1 MRHLDLPV
9 SQILNTV
16 NRRREMIN
24 KETQDRIDEVKNRC
38 RKFSSLQL
46 PGQPMGIHMG
56 TAYLV
61 NDLER
66 LVDEL
71 SSLVAK
77 NVRRE

>member
-1 MRHLDLPV
+1 
-9 SQILNTV
+9 
-16 NRRREMIN
+16 MIS